1 MTLVVPDVGER
12 RMLEYIVNRA
22 QPTELTLRLYVN
34 SVDLPAEAFSASDF
48 TEASQ
53 AGYIA
58 VQLPGANWAV
68 STNSGISVATY
79 ATGVAFNFATGADV
93 YGYYVTD
100 AGGNVMWA
108 EEFPSAPFGLPSG
121 GGQIVVRPQIQ
132 LN

>member
-1 MTLVVPDVGER
+1 MPLIVPDVGER

-34 SVDLPAEAFSASDF
+34 SVDLLGEAVSAEDF

-53 AGYIA
+53 NGYVA

-68 STNSGISVATY
+68 STDSGISVATY
-79 ATGVAFNFATGADV
+79 ATGVPFNLAETADV

-100 AGGNVMWA
+100 ASGEVMWA
-108 EEFPSAPFGLPSG
+108 EEFPSAPFGLPAG

>member
-1 MTLVVPDVGER
+1 MPLIVPDVGER

-34 SVDLPAEAFSASDF
+34 DVDLLSEAVSAADF
-48 TEASQ
+48 TEAAQ
-53 AGYIA
+53 TGYIA

-68 STNSGISVATY
+68 STTSGISVATY
-79 ATGVAFNFATGADV
+79 ATGVSFNFAVAADV

-100 AGGNVMWA
+100 ASGEVMWA
-108 EEFPSAPFGLPSG
+108 EEFPSAPFGLPAG

>member
-1 MTLVVPDVGER
+1 MPLIVPDVGER

-34 SVDLPAEAFSASDF
+34 SVDLLGEAVSAEDF

-53 AGYIA
+53 TGYVA

-68 STNSGISVATY
+68 STDSGISVATY
-79 ATGVAFNFATGADV
+79 ATGVPFNFAENADV
-93 YGYYVTD
+93 YGYYVTE
-100 AGGNVMWA
+100 A
-108 EEFPSAPFGLPSG
+108 FGLPAG